1 MKTTLKFFLFLALF
15 SAVSAISTAQTP
27 IPLTGNG
34 IGDPDPLSGGH
45 NKAPMQ
51 PPSLF
56 IDGNSL
62 YLIEDYSAVI
72 RIFAGDDTAMSCVLY
87 ATSIGENEHSV
98 LLATSL
104 TGYYMIEI
112 IVNNHSFI
120 GIVYIE

>member
-1 MKTTLKFFLFLALF
+1 MKKTMKFLFLLLFAAF
-15 SAVSAISTAQTP
+15 SAMSTAQVP

-34 IGDPDPLSGGH
+34 VGDPDPLSGGH

-51 PPSLF
+51 PPSLL
-56 IDGNSL
+56 IDGKSL

-72 RIFAGDDTAMSCVLY
+72 HIYAGDDTAMSHVLY
-87 ATSIGENEHSV
+87 ATAIGENEHSTE
-98 LLATSL
+98 LPTSL

-120 GIVYIE
+120 GFVYIE